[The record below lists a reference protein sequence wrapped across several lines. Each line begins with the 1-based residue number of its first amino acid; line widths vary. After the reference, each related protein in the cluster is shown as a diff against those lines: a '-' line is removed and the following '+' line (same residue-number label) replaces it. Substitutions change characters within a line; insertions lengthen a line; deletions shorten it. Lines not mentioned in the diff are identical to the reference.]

1 MNFNAT
7 LFGQLLAFLF
17 FVWFCMKYVW
27 PPMLAALEEREKE
40 IADGLDA
47 ASKGMRE
54 LGEAETRKAEVMEAA
69 KKDAAEILSQANL
82 RANQVIEDAKGK
94 AQEEAD
100 RIKIS
105 AEKDVL
111 QSMNIKISAEKDVLQ
126 SMNKAREGLRSEVAI
141 LAVAGAEKLLKA
153 EINKESNAALIEEIA
168 GEL

>member
-54 LGEAETRKAEVMEAA
+54 LDEAETRKAELMEAA

-100 RIKIS
+100 R
-105 AEKDVL
+105 
-111 QSMNIKISAEKDVLQ
+111 IKISAEKDVLQ

>member
-47 ASKGMRE
+47 ASKGRRE
-54 LGEAETRKAEVMEAA
+54 LGEAETKKAEVMEAA
-69 KKDAAEILSQANL
+69 KKDAADILSQANL
-82 RANQVIEDAKGK
+82 RANQVIEDAKEK

-100 RIKIS
+100 RIKVS
-105 AEKDVL
+105 AEKDV
-111 QSMNIKISAEKDVLQ
+111 IQ
-126 SMNKAREGLRSEVAI
+126 SMNKAREGLRSEVAV

-153 EINKESNAALIEEIA
+153 EINQESNAALIDEIA